1 MTTMPLPGATAVTQ
15 MFAIGRSFRKT
26 GQGGAV
32 VTAVLEEFGP
42 EIWIASGPQVTA
54 ALGFNYPTRMAVI
67 RLGSGELFIWSPTAL
82 TEELGA
88 ELALLGPVRHL
99 VAPNSLHDLFIASWK
114 QAYPAA
120 RLYAAPGLQEKRR
133 DLAFDAEITD
143 DAILPWTSEIA
154 HIVMAGNAIT
164 TEVVFF
170 HAKSG
175 TALFTDLLQQFPPR
189 WFKGWRALIAK
200 WDLML
205 APEPSVP
212 RKFRLAF
219 TDRRVARASVERLLA
234 WPVEKVLMAHGTPV
248 RSEGH
253 AFLKRAFRWLT
264 D

>member
-1 MTTMPLPGATAVTQ
+1 MAM
-15 MFAIGRSFRKT
+15 
-26 GQGGAV
+26 
-32 VTAVLEEFGP
+32 LEEFGP

-67 RLGSGELFIWSPTAL
+67 RLADGGLFVWSPVAL
-82 TEELGA
+82 SDELKT

-114 QAYPAA
+114 QTYPEA

-133 DLAFDAEITD
+133 DLAFDADITD
-143 DAILPWTSEIA
+143 NKILPWTSEIA
-154 HIVMAGNAIT
+154 HVVMAGNAIT
-164 TEVVFF
+164 TEVLFF

-175 TALFTDLLQQFPPR
+175 TVLFTDLLQQFPLR
-189 WFKGWRALIAK
+189 WFRGWRALIAK

-205 APEPSVP
+205 AAESTVP

-219 TDRRVARASVERLLA
+219 TDRKAARAAIERVLS
-234 WPVEKVLMAHGTPV
+234 WPAEKVLMAHGTPV
-248 RSEGH
+248 RTDGR

-264 D
+264 G